1 MTRVETTYLQKQI
14 NQDQETTT
22 MLTKNT
28 LAVAVGLGLA
38 TLSVPAQ
45 AAVTFGDTEF
55 TYGGYIKLDFLY
67 TDTPDGEL
75 TTGIGRDFYVPSLTP
90 VGGEGES
97 GKFDAHARQS
107 RFFFNSA
114 TKLDNGKS
122 ITGRIEF
129 DMMATPIGD
138 ERITN
143 GYSPEIRH
151 AFISYDGF
159 IFGQTWSN
167 FMDVASLP
175 DSLDFV
181 GNTDGSVFNRQ
192 AQVRY
197 TSGSWSVS
205 AENPESTITP
215 FGGGARV
222 VSDDNS
228 IPDLTL
234 KYNFADTWGSV
245 AVAVIAREIAYEN
258 MAAGIDDQTNGYGVS
273 ISGKYNLS
281 PKDDIRFTVNT
292 GEGIGRYIGLNTSND
307 AVVAADG
314 TLDAIPV
321 TAYALAY
328 RHMWDDKWR
337 SNFIYSA
344 QSIDNDSALT
354 GGAVTDKTSSIAVN
368 LIYQA
373 ASKLMYGVEL
383 RHATREVVSGADG
396 DLNRV
401 QFSAMYTF

>member
-1 MTRVETTYLQKQI
+1 
-14 NQDQETTT
+14 
-22 MLTKNT
+22 
-28 LAVAVGLGLA
+28 
-38 TLSVPAQ
+38 
-45 AAVTFGDTEF
+45 
-55 TYGGYIKLDFLY
+55 
-67 TDTPDGEL
+67 
-75 TTGIGRDFYVPSLTP
+75 
-90 VGGEGES
+90 
-97 GKFDAHARQS
+97 
-107 RFFFNSA
+107 
-114 TKLDNGKS
+114 
-122 ITGRIEF
+122 
-129 DMMATPIGD
+129 
-138 ERITN
+138 
-143 GYSPEIRH
+143 
-151 AFISYDGF
+151 
-159 IFGQTWSN
+159 
-167 FMDVASLP
+167 MDVASLP